1 MLIMEGGGDQN
12 KVWKRSLSGSSKS
25 NSFKLRSPSL
35 NSVRLRRIF
44 DMFDK
49 SNDGMLTA
57 DELSQALSI
66 LGLEAD
72 PSEIDSMISSYI
84 KPGNQGLTFE
94 DFEALHQSLNNAF
107 FAADKDDAPADEEE
121 SQESDLTEAF
131 KVFDEDGDGFI
142 SAKELQVVLGKLGF
156 PEGREIDRVELMIS
170 SVDRNQDGRV
180 DFFEFKDMMRNVMVR
195 SG

>member
-1 MLIMEGGGDQN
+1 MEDGDQA
-12 KVWKRSLSGSSKS
+12 KGWKRSLSRSSNS

-72 PSEIDSMISSYI
+72 PSEIDSMISSYV

-94 DFEALHQSLNNAF
+94 DFEALHQSLNKAF
-107 FAADKDDAPADEEE
+107 FADANDDAPADEED
-121 SQESDLTEAF
+121 SQESDLSEAF

-170 SVDRNQDGRV
+170 SVDRNHDGRV

>member
-1 MLIMEGGGDQN
+1 MEDGDQA
-12 KVWKRSLSGSSKS
+12 KGWKRSLSRSSNS

-72 PSEIDSMISSYI
+72 PSEIDSMISSYV

-107 FAADKDDAPADEEE
+107 FADANDDAPADEED
-121 SQESDLTEAF
+121 SQESDLSEAF

-156 PEGREIDRVELMIS
+156 PESREIDRVELMIS
-170 SVDRNQDGRV
+170 SVDRNHDGRV

>member
-1 MLIMEGGGDQN
+1 MEGGDQG
-12 KVWKRSLSGSSKS
+12 KAWKRSLSSSSHS

-72 PSEIDSMISSYI
+72 PSEIDSMISSYV
-84 KPGNQGLTFE
+84 KPGNQGLCFE

-107 FAADKDDAPADEEE
+107 FADDVDDAPSSEED
-121 SQESDLTEAF
+121 SQESDLSEAF

-142 SAKELQVVLGKLGF
+142 SARELQVVLSKLGF